1 MCKFREL
8 KAEEIKCRLARETAT
23 GIQLL
28 LYKDARVDMAI
39 LDETV
44 GIARWQREHYVVDGV
59 VYCRV
64 GVKIDNEWIW
74 KSDCGV
80 ESFADGE
87 KGESSDSFK
96 RACVNFGI
104 GRSLYTAPFIWIK
117 KADYSLNDK
126 GKCADSFSVL
136 AIDIQDGEIKGLQ
149 VKNDK
154 SGNTVYTFGTLR
166 GGMRKAPEAPKAP
179 DAASV
184 PFPEAEKPAPK
195 APDAPKYVGG
205 ALPQISFEEAKTVKL
220 NGILLTDLYKQDR
233 VKFMEALN
241 CSDPMIKAAALVLH
255 SAVIAAQK
263 KTGGK

>member
-8 KAEEIKCRLARETAT
+8 KAEEIKCRVARETAS
-23 GIQLL
+23 GLQLL

-64 GVKIDNEWIW
+64 GIKIDNEWIW

-104 GRSLYTAPFIWIK
+104 GRSLYTAPFIWVK
-117 KADYSLNDK
+117 KADYNTNDK

-136 AIDIQDGEIKGLQ
+136 AIDIQDGFIKGLQ

-166 GGMRKAPEAPKAP
+166 NGMRKPPEAPKPIAP
-179 DAASV
+179 TAPTAQV
-184 PFPEAEKPAPK
+184 PFPEIEQPKPEDKEKNFP
-195 APDAPKYVGG
+195 
-205 ALPQISFEEAKTVKL
+205 LPNISFDEAKTVEFE
-220 NGILLTDLYKQDR
+220 GVLLTDLFKTNR
-233 VKFMEALN
+233 AAFMCVLN
-241 CSDPMIKAAALVLH
+241 ECSDPRIRAAAIVLYN
-255 SAVIAAQK
+255 AVIAAQK
-263 KTGGK
+263 KKEA